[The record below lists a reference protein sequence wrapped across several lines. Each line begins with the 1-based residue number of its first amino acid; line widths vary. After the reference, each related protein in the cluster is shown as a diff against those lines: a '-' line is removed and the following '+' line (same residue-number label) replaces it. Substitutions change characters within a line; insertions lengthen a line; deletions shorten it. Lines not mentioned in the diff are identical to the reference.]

1 MLSSRGKLRE
11 CSGCLPT
18 LWSLGPR
25 RNSKLS
31 LKPLCSAESSVSVKV
46 SKWRE
51 HSVTNKFV
59 RGWGVYSWM
68 GIAEG
73 RQERLAEA
81 QQWEDESGAKLLKTT
96 QG

>member
-18 LWSLGPR
+18 LWSLGPG

-31 LKPLCSAESSVSVKV
+31 MKPLCLAESSVSVKV
-46 SKWRE
+46 RKWRE

-73 RQERLAEA
+73 RRGRLAEA

>member
-1 MLSSRGKLRE
+1 M
-11 CSGCLPT
+11 
-18 LWSLGPR
+18 
-25 RNSKLS
+25 
-31 LKPLCSAESSVSVKV
+31 
-46 SKWRE
+46 
-51 HSVTNKFV
+51 TNQCV

-73 RQERLAEA
+73 RLGRLAEA